1 MPDVIIKIIQTGD
14 IHGCFFSYDF
24 IKRKEATACLSR
36 ISSYI
41 AGERQKLG
49 DNLILLD
56 LGDILQGHPTCYYS
70 SFVNRSHT
78 CLAARVLNHLGYDA
92 VCIGNHDIET
102 GHAVYDKWIAETQA
116 PILSANY
123 IRKKD
128 NKPYF
133 KPYTIIIRDGIRIA
147 VLGITTTA
155 IPYWLSSSLWHG
167 ISLENPIE
175 SARRWINTI
184 REEEPDLIV
193 GLFHTGWTGGI
204 NDGDMIENAS
214 RAIAEEVDG
223 FDIIFFGHDHKSCKK
238 WIRNREGREVL
249 CLNASSDA
257 IQFNE
262 VEVTFSSDE
271 KNSSVKHK
279 WCKELIQERQLFS
292 ENYPVNSDFEK
303 LFKIDINEAKA
314 LLDERIANIDIPLR
328 TRDCFFGAA
337 PLSSLIHK
345 VQLEATDAEISFAAP
360 LAFDEKIGPGDVRIA
375 DIFNIY
381 KYENSIFV
389 LKMTGKEIKRYLEY
403 SYDLWIETMSSPS
416 DHIMK
421 MMTYEYEGKS
431 FTFFKNLVY
440 NFETAAGINY
450 TVDVTK
456 NYGNRINIRSLSSGK
471 SFRFDTYYLVAMH
484 SYRGN
489 GGNEFLLKGAG
500 IPIEQLKLRKVA
512 ESKEGERNYLIKEF
526 RKELVPNDISS
537 TANWHFVPFEW
548 TRAAIERDKRLL
560 FPDESSE

>member
-1 MPDVIIKIIQTGD
+1 M
-14 IHGCFFSYDF
+14 
-24 IKRKEATACLSR
+24 
-36 ISSYI
+36 
-41 AGERQKLG
+41 
-49 DNLILLD
+49 
-56 LGDILQGHPTCYYS
+56 
-70 SFVNRSHT
+70 
-78 CLAARVLNHLGYDA
+78 
-92 VCIGNHDIET
+92 
-102 GHAVYDKWIAETQA
+102 
-116 PILSANY
+116 
-123 IRKKD
+123 
-128 NKPYF
+128 
-133 KPYTIIIRDGIRIA
+133 
-147 VLGITTTA
+147 
-155 IPYWLSSSLWHG
+155 
-167 ISLENPIE
+167 
-175 SARRWINTI
+175 
-184 REEEPDLIV
+184 
-193 GLFHTGWTGGI
+193 
-204 NDGDMIENAS
+204 
-214 RAIAEEVDG
+214 
-223 FDIIFFGHDHKSCKK
+223 
-238 WIRNREGREVL
+238 
-249 CLNASSDA
+249 
-257 IQFNE
+257 
-262 VEVTFSSDE
+262 
-271 KNSSVKHK
+271 
-279 WCKELIQERQLFS
+279 
-292 ENYPVNSDFEK
+292 
-303 LFKIDINEAKA
+303 
-314 LLDERIANIDIPLR
+314 
-328 TRDCFFGAA
+328 
-337 PLSSLIHK
+337 
-345 VQLEATDAEISFAAP
+345 
-360 LAFDEKIGPGDVRIA
+360 RIA

-421 MMTYEYEGKS
+421 IKTYEYEGNS

-500 IPIEQLKLRKVA
+500 ISHEQLKRRKVA